1 MSPLTP
7 PMVDV
12 TEVTL
17 RFVQLYGPLALCLFT
32 FLEAS
37 MLFPFLPSEAVVP
50 AAAALLISDPVSFFV
65 FVLAAGVGG
74 TVGAFVPFYVFRGS
88 RVRESDWI
96 RDRIAVSDERIARG
110 QAWFRRWG
118 QSSVLWGRFFPVL
131 RSVISIPAGFAD
143 MTPVRFGVYTVIGTI
158 GFYAAAGGVVYYG
171 RQRSLFEA
179 AFTAATASPIL
190 TVGGILALL
199 GIGLLVK
206 SRFRRSALSE

>member
-1 MSPLTP
+1 
-7 PMVDV
+7 MVDL
-12 TEVTL
+12 TEVAL

-32 FLEAS
+32 FLESS

-50 AAAALLISDPVSFFV
+50 AAAALLVNDPVSFLI

-88 RVRESDWI
+88 QVGEVDWI
-96 RDRIAVSDERIARG
+96 RDHITVSDEHINQGRE
-110 QAWFRRWG
+110 WFRRWG

-131 RSVISIPAGFAD
+131 RSVISIPAGFAN
-143 MTPVRFGVYTVIGTI
+143 MTPVRFGVYTAVGII

-179 AFTAATASPIL
+179 VLAVATASPIL
-190 TVGGILALL
+190 TVGGMLALL

-206 SRFRRSALSE
+206 NRFRHSEFSE